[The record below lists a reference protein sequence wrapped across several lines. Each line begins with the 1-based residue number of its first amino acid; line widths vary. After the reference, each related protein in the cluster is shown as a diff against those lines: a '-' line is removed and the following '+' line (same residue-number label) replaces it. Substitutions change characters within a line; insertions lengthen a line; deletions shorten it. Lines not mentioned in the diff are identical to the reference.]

1 MKGRK
6 PIPTEILEHRK
17 GKLYNSQGARAEVT
31 PKPSK
36 PLAPRV
42 PKDFDSEQRK
52 VWNRIKSVLKNY
64 GVLNAASEM
73 DMHILVVCY
82 LKWQE
87 AEAEDK
93 YNKASRYLANVFRAK
108 QNLGLSNTDMAKIGS
123 LIVSS
128 QKKKSEMEALLD

>member
-1 MKGRK
+1 MGGRP
-6 PIPTEILEHRK
+6 PIPIEILEHRK
-17 GKLYNSQGARAEVT
+17 GKLYGTEAERAEVT
-31 PKPSK
+31 PKPDK
-36 PLAPRV
+36 KLAPRV
-42 PKDFDSEQRK
+42 PKEFDRDQRK
-52 VWNRIKSVLKNY
+52 VWNRVKRILKNY
-64 GVLNAASEM
+64 GVLNAASEI

-87 AEAEDK
+87 CEKKDEVT
-93 YNKASRYLANVFRAK
+93 KAHKYLAGVFRAK